1 MSEIYINTS
10 ILAQQLA
17 TRIKLN
23 QYLADHETHKYS
35 GFLGDAVGSFHQF
48 GLILYRNGND
58 RSYYLN
64 VQKIWEFLGIESL
77 IQTFGDELES
87 FKFKLAESDLYVMNT
102 DLSVNVGIG
111 FREIIGAYVFFNIAQ
126 AQSDFIGYLKNYSDV
141 DLQSASI
148 IKVPNPFLG
157 YFLKNVPNVLHS
169 NFILCT
175 CFSLMALAIS
185 HKSTE
190 QFKPKGSYDE
200 IEPAYG
206 RNTVTLTNC
215 AKTAQKNGY
224 KLSCLEVDA
233 AIQESH
239 IEKFILTQGYGGY
252 DADDWVYYRV
262 VSGKVADGTCRGC
275 YAISPSL
282 GIRRSINI
290 AEYYNMCSFKPI

>member
-169 NFILCT
+169 NFIHW
-175 CFSLMALAIS
+175 SVKPRGLA
-185 HKSTE
+185 
-190 QFKPKGSYDE
+190 
-200 IEPAYG
+200 
-206 RNTVTLTNC
+206 R
-215 AKTAQKNGY
+215 GY
-224 KLSCLEVDA
+224 KRLA
-233 AIQESH
+233 
-239 IEKFILTQGYGGY
+239 
-252 DADDWVYYRV
+252 
-262 VSGKVADGTCRGC
+262 
-275 YAISPSL
+275 
-282 GIRRSINI
+282 
-290 AEYYNMCSFKPI
+290 